1 MKIQIKMKG
10 LSRTSFFSLSSNFY
24 RNFLPPT
31 PSNGGEQPANFQ
43 FLKEI
48 QKVYDREIF
57 NQRYSELWK
66 NFPSKFLSVA
76 IILSFIFSN
85 LSTAYG
91 QKYSNEFLNIGIGA
105 RARGMGNAAIA
116 NTNSVMATYWN
127 PAALAA
133 LEIKGAQFGAMH
145 TEQFAG
151 VAKFDYL
158 GAVLP
163 LSNENRKFGISLI
176 RFGID
181 DIPNTLSLFEADGSI
196 NYDNIVPFSS
206 ADYAF
211 LGSYAQKLNT
221 KKGSLYLGGN
231 AKIVYRQIG
240 PFASSWG
247 FGLDAS
253 LLYVGKKW
261 RFGLLVKDATNTFN
275 AWSFSLSDE
284 EKNILSLTGNDL
296 PINSVEKTKPQITLG
311 VARPF
316 QLNDKWNLLAEMDW
330 IATTDGKRNT
340 LISADPISLD
350 LALGLELDFKD
361 LIFFRLGVNNFQKES
376 NFDTTNFLTIQP
388 NLGIGLKIQQFQIDY
403 AFTDVGEQRNQTYS
417 HVISLIYELKK

>member
-1 MKIQIKMKG
+1 MK
-10 LSRTSFFSLSSNFY
+10 
-24 RNFLPPT
+24 
-31 PSNGGEQPANFQ
+31 
-43 FLKEI
+43 LKNL
-48 QKVYDREIF
+48 VIF
-57 NQRYSELWK
+57 NQRYNRFWK
-66 NFPSKFLSVA
+66 KNLSKFPSAA
-76 IILSFIFSN
+76 IVLLLTFSSF
-85 LSTAYG
+85 STIYC

-116 NTNSVMATYWN
+116 STNSVMATYWN

-163 LSNENRKFGISLI
+163 LSNANRKFGVSLI

-221 KKGSLYLGGN
+221 KKGNLYVGGN
-231 AKIVYRQIG
+231 AKVVYRQIG

-253 LLYVGKKW
+253 LLYIGKKW
-261 RFGLLVKDATNTFN
+261 RFGLVIKDVTNTFN

-311 VARPF
+311 IAKFF
-316 QLNDKWNLLAEMDW
+316 QLNDKWNLLTEMDW

-350 LALGLELDFKD
+350 AALGLELDFKD
-361 LIFFRLGVNNFQKES
+361 LVFFRLGVNNFQKED
-376 NFDTTNFLTIQP
+376 NFDTSDFLTIQP
-388 NLGIGLKIQQFQIDY
+388 NLGIGLKVQQFQIDY